1 MRGFRLSVGRFQLS
15 VALCACVQTFIVA
28 LVPASAAPVRGS
40 VQLPSEL
47 RSGRK
52 LRGYWRLENGIVA
65 IAPPANRNET
75 VVVLSGVKGQ
85 PVPARTVTVDLNG
98 FQAVPWTVVVG
109 EGSVVEFKNS
119 DRVPHD
125 LSLPQ
130 LPSLMSLERLAPGAL
145 RRQRFL
151 TAGGYA
157 VRDSE
162 HPHLVIS
169 VLVVTSPFYDTVDER
184 GGFRIAD
191 VPDGK
196 ATLKVWSGGTWVH
209 EQEIEVGPKS
219 DGLQVKVNTT
229 AKPAAE

>member
-1 MRGFRLSVGRFQLS
+1 MRGFPVAVCLILSWAGL
-15 VALCACVQTFIVA
+15 ALATVRQA
-28 LVPASAAPVRGS
+28 DAAPVRGT

-47 RSGRK
+47 KTGRR
-52 LRGYWRLENGIVA
+52 LRGYWRLENGLVP
-65 IAPPANRNET
+65 IAPAANRSET

-85 PVPARTVTVDLNG
+85 APPAARTVTVDING

-125 LSLPQ
+125 LSLPD
-130 LPSLMSLERLAPGAL
+130 LPSLMPIERLSPGAL

-157 VRDSE
+157 VRDAE

-169 VLVVTSPFYDTVDER
+169 VLVVGSPYYDLVDER
-184 GGFRIAD
+184 GGFRIAEA
-191 VPDGK
+191 PEGK
-196 ATLKVWSGGTWVH
+196 ATLKVWSAGRWVH
-209 EQEIEVGPKS
+209 EQEIEVGVKS
-219 DGLQVKVNTT
+219 DGLQVKVGDGGN
-229 AKPAAE
+229 KPTD